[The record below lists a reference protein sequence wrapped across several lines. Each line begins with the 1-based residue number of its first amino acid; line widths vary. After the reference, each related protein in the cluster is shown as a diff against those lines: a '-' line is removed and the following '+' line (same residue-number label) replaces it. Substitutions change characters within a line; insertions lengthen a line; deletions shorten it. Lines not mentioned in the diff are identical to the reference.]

1 LKSLVKSV
9 GRVKVKG
16 ISKIFSTPQ
25 GEILALDN
33 INLELSSGEFVSILG
48 PSGCG
53 KSTLLLILAGL
64 ERPTRGEVFFDGE
77 KVEGPH
83 YKRGVVFQS
92 HALFPW
98 LTVED
103 NIRFGLDVRK
113 VSVENGLIHG
123 MIKLVGLEGFEKAY
137 PKQLSGGMAQ
147 RTALARTLINEPDL
161 LLLDEPFGALDAF
174 TRMEM
179 QKEVVRIWQ
188 EKFSTTIFVTHDID
202 EAIYVADKVV
212 VMSPRPGRIKKI
224 FPILLPR
231 PRKRNHHDFIDI
243 RQEIYDEFETA
254 TETSPRR

>member
-1 LKSLVKSV
+1 MKTLIKSV
-9 GRVKVKG
+9 GRVKVQG
-16 ISKIFSTPQ
+16 VSKIFTTPQ
-25 GEILALDN
+25 GELLALDHVDLN
-33 INLELSSGEFVSILG
+33 ISTGEFVSLLG

-53 KSTLLLILAGL
+53 KSTLLLIMAGL
-64 ERPTRGEVFFDGE
+64 ERPSRGEVYFDGE
-77 KVEGPH
+77 KIDGPH

-113 VSVENGLIHG
+113 VQVENGLIQD
-123 MIKLVGLEGFEKAY
+123 MINLVGLKGFEKAY

-179 QKEVVRIWQ
+179 QKEIVRIWQ
-188 EKFSTTIFVTHDID
+188 ERFNTTLFVTHDID

-212 VMSPRPGRIKKI
+212 VMSPRPGRIKKVFVI
-224 FPILLPR
+224 PLPR
-231 PRKRNHHDFIDI
+231 PRKRNHPDFIEI
-243 RQEIYDEFETA
+243 RQEIYDEFEMKVEA
-254 TETSPRR
+254 T

>member
-1 LKSLVKSV
+1 MKSLIKSV
-9 GRVKVKG
+9 GRIKVKG
-16 ISKIFSTPQ
+16 VSKTFSTPG
-25 GEILALDN
+25 GELLALDR
-33 INLELSSGEFVSILG
+33 IDLEISSGEFVSLLG

-53 KSTLLLILAGL
+53 KSTLLLIMAGL
-64 ERPTRGEVFFDGE
+64 ERPSQGEVYFDGE
-77 KVEGPH
+77 RVEGPH

-113 VSVENGLIHG
+113 IQVENGLIQE

-137 PKQLSGGMAQ
+137 PRQLSGGMAQ

-188 EKFSTTIFVTHDID
+188 ERFNTTLFVTHDID

-212 VMSPRPGRIKKI
+212 VMSPRPGKIKKVFVI
-224 FPILLPR
+224 PLSR
-231 PRKRNHHDFIDI
+231 PRKRNHPDFIDI
-243 RQEIYDEFETA
+243 RQEIYDEFELKVEA
-254 TETSPRR
+254 N

>member
-1 LKSLVKSV
+1 MKTLIKSV
-9 GRVKVKG
+9 GRVKVQG
-16 ISKIFSTPQ
+16 VSKIFTTPQ
-25 GEILALDN
+25 GELLALDRVDLN
-33 INLELSSGEFVSILG
+33 ISSGEFVSLLG

-53 KSTLLLILAGL
+53 KSTLLLIMAGL
-64 ERPTRGEVFFDGE
+64 ERPSRGEVYFDGE
-77 KVEGPH
+77 KIDGPH

-113 VSVENGLIHG
+113 VQVENGLIQD
-123 MIKLVGLEGFEKAY
+123 MINLVGLKGFEKAY

-188 EKFSTTIFVTHDID
+188 ERFNTTLFVTHDID

-212 VMSPRPGRIKKI
+212 VMSPRPGRIKKVFAI
-224 FPILLPR
+224 PLSR
-231 PRKRNHHDFIDI
+231 PRKRNHPDFIEI
-243 RQEIYDEFETA
+243 RQEIYDEFEMKVEA
-254 TETSPRR
+254 T